1 MTTYRAYRLD
11 ERRHILNGQWLEAPN
26 DAAAV
31 DQAEE
36 LCEEGAPT
44 IELWQATRLVDEIDC
59 GAEGEADG
67 ECDCAADDRLA

>member
-1 MTTYRAYRLD
+1 MGVFGMTTYRAYRLD

-26 DAAAV
+26 DDDAV

-36 LCEEGAPT
+36 LCEDGVPT

-59 GAEGEADG
+59 EADG
-67 ECDCAADDRLA
+67 DCDCAGG